1 MGLLDAGAKAL
12 RSLQNGLTAV
22 STLDLRDVACMSPA
36 RLERAGKVAST
47 LHDAGFADEKVI
59 QIVRALFCAEL
70 LGSHEAEQQMERAF
84 DVWDRDHRGVLDLAE
99 FSRDL
104 SALLAGD
111 LEPHERQALVDGLSA
126 DGSDELEYEGF
137 REVMLAV
144 GADDAERHSRLAAL
158 RSYGDDVGLAR
169 TAVGVAQASHMSRH
183 ELRVAGALVRV
194 MQRERYAAEDM
205 AALLPALGLASP
217 SEVQLR
223 AAFRV
228 FDPSGKGE
236 ALDAEHLRERLSL
249 LVPQAAR
256 VVWGEGM
263 ASGVAATGHD
273 SSRPL
278 GEGIGLINF
287 DEFCPLLAQLRG
299 ALASQALAAG
309 VSIKPQGQSGW
320 LGQLTS
326 SVSHSTVAW
335 RAMPLLET
343 IQLPPERLLQ
353 CGTLIAEL
361 ESAGLCT
368 KAAAAVARVLFL
380 RHDPEAAREAFSS
393 LDLKRSGVVPMARL
407 RWILPSLVRHLPAK
421 QAEARLA
428 AALAE
433 TSDARGLE
441 LADFAQLLA
450 SLSVA
455 TEGSEGVVAEALT
468 GLSASLDGAVSEGVG
483 GLPNM
488 GGLPTMGGLSPL
500 QLQRVGRIA
509 RRMQHEDYPPTAIH
523 AVIRCLFISASKSD
537 LERAFHLLDRE
548 HVGSLDAAQLRV
560 LLTVAGEKTSAQNEL
575 SSWFSALDRDGSGRL
590 ELPEVS
596 RLLRALRRAISTGP
610 PGSAFSALSKTLSH
624 SMHSLQTPANALD
637 TALLD
642 KLAPV
647 ERRRARRVADALHQA
662 EFAPAQIRAIV
673 ASRFG
678 QLSTSGALMKASE
691 ATMRAAFDAFDR
703 EGDGAL
709 DADEFR
715 EMLHLLAGDEPLGFA
730 QVESLFLEADRD
742 RSGTLEFTEFA
753 WLLLHF
759 DHAYAPAPV
768 PPKGGAGA
776 GADASASST
785 LVRPVF
791 VKSVD
796 ELKQD
801 RRREGQQKALTT
813 RAERLRI
820 KADTLARASQLLYQ
834 ERPLVCAELLMR
846 LHKVEKYESRALLAA
861 DPDAKSQTGEGLLL
875 RGSPALLERRA
886 EVVLRALASVA
897 VEDRTR
903 ALEQMRQAIQSI
915 DEELPVTET
924 AAVGIGRARGLQAR
938 ADRMAL
944 VIELLGASSGLPQAI
959 THVAELMASL
969 QQEEEMLSSA
979 PPALAR
985 GTEEPL
991 RQLRRRLAAFSQ
1003 LQLQLQNKALAA
1015 AKQHAISLATRLRA
1029 DAAKVTEYA
1038 SQGIYVPPGV
1048 TPLPLLEPA
1057 EAASPPKLYAM
1068 RWARARELLRA
1079 AEKVGQV
1086 LHHVRTGKR
1095 RSLQTAVQLLMTIEE
1110 VDLPQLF
1117 KTCMEVVQLTDQQQ
1131 QNSKTRA
1138 GGPRA
1143 KQADG
1148 SVALAVTG
1156 GGLRDAAAEYQATVW
1171 WHQIDEGEGNDSY
1184 EVVELAD
1191 WVSAKDLKR
1200 ARLQLMRRGGIDD
1213 GIAALEK
1220 MRNDLLLFAR
1230 DAC

>member
-1 MGLLDAGAKAL
+1 MGLLDAVL

-22 STLDLRDVACMSPA
+22 STLELRDVAHMSPA

-47 LHDAGFADEKVI
+47 LHDAGFADEKVS

-70 LGSHEAEQQMERAF
+70 LGPHEAEQQMERAF
-84 DVWDRDHRGVLDLAE
+84 DVWDREHRGVLDLAE

-144 GADDAERHSRLAAL
+144 GADDAERRSRLAAL

-169 TAVGVAQASHMSRH
+169 TAVGVAQASQMSRH

-194 MQRERYAAEDM
+194 MQRERYATEDM

-236 ALDAEHLRERLSL
+236 ALDAEHLREKLSL

-278 GEGIGLINF
+278 GEGIGLIDF
-287 DEFCPLLAQLRG
+287 DEFCPLVAQLRR

-343 IQLPPERLLQ
+343 IRLSPERLLQ
-353 CGTLIAEL
+353 CGSLIAEL
-361 ESAGLCT
+361 ESTGLST
-368 KAAAAVARVLFL
+368 EAAAAVARVLFL
-380 RHDPEAAREAFSS
+380 RHDPEATREAFSS

-450 SLSVA
+450 TLSVA
-455 TEGSEGVVAEALT
+455 TEGGEGVVADALT
-468 GLSASLDGAVSEGVG
+468 GLSASLDGAVGESVG
-483 GLPNM
+483 GLPN
-488 GGLPTMGGLSPL
+488 MGGLSPL

-509 RRMQHEDYPPTAIH
+509 RRMQHEDYSPTAIH
-523 AVIRCLFISASKSD
+523 AVIRCLFISASRSD

-560 LLTVAGEKTSAQNEL
+560 LLTVAGEKTSAQHEL
-575 SSWFSALDRDGSGRL
+575 SSWFSALDHDGSGRL

-596 RLLRALRRAISTGP
+596 HLLRALRRAISTGP
-610 PGSAFSALSKTLSH
+610 PGSAFSALTKTLSH
-624 SMHSLQTPANALD
+624 TMQSLQTPAKALD

-662 EFAPAQIRAIV
+662 EFAPHQIRAIV

-678 QLSTSGALMKASE
+678 QLSASGALMKASE
-691 ATMRAAFDAFDR
+691 ATIRAAFDAFDR

-709 DADEFR
+709 DANEFR
-715 EMLHLLAGDEPLGFA
+715 EMLPLLAGDEPLGFA
-730 QVESLFLEADRD
+730 RVESLFLEADRD
-742 RSGTLEFTEFA
+742 RSGKLEFAEFA

-759 DHAYAPAPV
+759 DNAYAPALV
-768 PPKGGAGA
+768 PLKGGAGA
-776 GADASASST
+776 GALASASST
-785 LVRPVF
+785 PARPLF

-813 RAERLRI
+813 RAERLQI
-820 KADTLARASQLLYQ
+820 KADTLSRASQLLYQ

-846 LHKVEKYESRALLAA
+846 LHKVEKYEARALLEA
-861 DPDAKSQTGEGLLL
+861 DPDAKSQTGDGLLL

-903 ALEQMRQAIQSI
+903 ALGQMRQAIQSI

-924 AAVGIGRARGLQAR
+924 AAVGLGRARGLQAR

-969 QQEEEMLSSA
+969 QQEAEMLSSA

-1003 LQLQLQNKALAA
+1003 LQLQLQNQELAA
-1015 AKQHAISLATRLRA
+1015 AKQHAISMATRLRA
-1029 DAAKVTEYA
+1029 DAAKVAEYA
-1038 SQGIYVPPGV
+1038 TQGIYVPPGV
-1048 TPLPLLEPA
+1048 TPLPPLEPA

-1095 RSLQTAVQLLMTIEE
+1095 RSLQTAVQLLMAIEE

-1117 KTCMEVVQLTDQQQ
+1117 KTCKEVMHLTDQQQ
-1131 QNSKTRA
+1131 QSSKTRA
-1138 GGPRA
+1138 GEPRS

-1148 SVALAVTG
+1148 SVGIAFGG
-1156 GGLRDAAAEYQATVW
+1156 GGLRDAAAEYQPTVW
-1171 WHQIDEGEGNDSY
+1171 WHEIDEGEGNDSY

-1191 WVSAKDLKR
+1191 WVSARDLKR